1 MLQRPDADE
10 VSSYL
15 TNYTSLVPD
24 GDVRDH
30 LRRQQHETIVLLSGV
45 DEARAARGYAPG
57 KWTLKES
64 LLHVIDTERVFA
76 HRLLRIARGDATPL
90 PAFDQDAWVPNSAA
104 AGRSVASLLLE
115 YAAVRAATVQLV
127 ESLEPAAWGRRGTA
141 SGVTISARALAYV
154 ITGHELHHHRIFRE
168 RYLA

>member
-45 DEARAARGYAPG
+45 DEAHAARGYAPG

-104 AGRSVASLLLE
+104 AGRSVPSLLLE

-127 ESLEPAAWGRRGTA
+127 ESLEPAAWARRGTA

-154 ITGHELHHHRIFRE
+154 IAGHELHHHRIFRE